1 IPSKYLIIIT
11 MEFRI
16 LNKLL
21 EYLQEDIPFED
32 LSTNLVPEG
41 LRAKAS
47 IEARENFKVFGVKYA
62 EMLMRYFELNIN
74 PLKRD
79 GDWVKKGDILIK
91 VEGNARKILMLER
104 TVLNLISRLS
114 GITTQTAYFVI
125 KAKNLRKDIIVACTR
140 KTTPGLRYFEK
151 MAVKAG
157 GGDTHRFSL
166 SDSIMIKDNHLKA
179 LGGVENALK
188 IAKELSSFAHKIEVE
203 VENLD
208 DAVKAA
214 ELGADIVMLDNMPPE
229 EIKKVVE
236 IFKERGYYGKVLLE
250 ASGGI
255 TFENLEE
262 YVRTGVNV
270 ISSGALTYGA
280 KWVDVALELEV

>member
-1 IPSKYLIIIT
+1 

-32 LSTNLVPEG
+32 LSTSLVPEG

-47 IEARENFKVFGVKYA
+47 IEARENFKVFGLTYA
-62 EMLMRYFELNIN
+62 EMLIRYFELMIH

-208 DAVKAA
+208 DALKAA

-280 KWVDVALELEV
+280 KWVDVALEFEV

>member
-1 IPSKYLIIIT
+1 M

-32 LSTNLVPEG
+32 LSTSLIPEER
-41 LRAKAS
+41 RAKAF
-47 IEARENFKVFGVKYA
+47 IEARENFKVFGLKYV
-62 EMLMRYFELNIN
+62 EMLMRYFELMVH
-74 PLKRD
+74 PLKHD
-79 GDWVKKGDILIK
+79 GDWVKKGDVLIK

-166 SDSIMIKDNHLKA
+166 SDGIMIKDNHLKA
-179 LGGVENALK
+179 LGGIENALR
-188 IAKELSSFAHKIEVE
+188 IAKELSSFAHKIEIE
-203 VENLD
+203 VESVD
-208 DAVKAA
+208 DALKAA

-229 EIKKVVE
+229 DVRKVVE
-236 IFKERGYYGKVLLE
+236 MFKEKGYYGRVLLE

-255 TFENLEE
+255 NFENLED
-262 YVRTGVNV
+262 YVRTGVNI

-280 KWVDVALELEV
+280 KWVDVSMEFEV

>member
-1 IPSKYLIIIT
+1 

-47 IEARENFKVFGVKYA
+47 IEARENFKVFGLTYA
-62 EMLMRYFELNIN
+62 GMLMRYFELMIH

-208 DAVKAA
+208 DALKAA

-280 KWVDVALELEV
+280 KWVDVAMEFEV